1 MAKPSNPS
9 EIVCLHPLNQ
19 RPPPK
24 PLDPEVAK
32 TITAE
37 VWVEMVAAAPT
48 HSSGYVNAAQPP
60 PKPPD
65 LEATMTIAVKALA
78 EMVTTK

>member
-1 MAKPSNPS
+1 M
-9 EIVCLHPLNQ
+9 
-19 RPPPK
+19 
-24 PLDPEVAK
+24 
-32 TITAE
+32 
-37 VWVEMVAAAPT
+37 EMVAAAPT

-78 EMVTTK
+78 EMVTTKHLPTDNGARKKKQEEPIFSRIMKEEMETGVEVESAR